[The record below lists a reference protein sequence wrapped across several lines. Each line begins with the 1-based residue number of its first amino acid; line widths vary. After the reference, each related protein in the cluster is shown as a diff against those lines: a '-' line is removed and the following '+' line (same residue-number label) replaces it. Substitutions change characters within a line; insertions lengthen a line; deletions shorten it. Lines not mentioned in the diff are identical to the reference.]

1 MIRVFRKLIKILFFK
16 RKPKK
21 LKLLT
26 NVLQS
31 KINTCMKWNLFIKKN
46 SMQLDLSSP
55 KYLMKNVLIQ
65 NFIFTINFYWLK
77 VTLK

>member
-31 KINTCMKWNLFIKKN
+31 KINTWLKWSLIIKKN
-46 SMQLDLSSP
+46 SMQL
-55 KYLMKNVLIQ
+55 
-65 NFIFTINFYWLK
+65 NFS
-77 VTLK
+77 